1 MEAIPEYVMDSL
13 RDDEGYS
20 PTAYLDS
27 VGVWTIGYGTNLQ
40 AIVISQE
47 QAEQWLNDKA
57 SDFYA
62 ACSALPYWGA
72 LDEVRRGVVASMAY
86 QMGVVGLGKF
96 KKFHQALAQCDY
108 AEAAKEML
116 DSKWAKEDAPAR
128 AKRHAERM
136 RTGRWNP

>member
-13 RDDEGYS
+13 RSDEGYS

-27 VGVWTIGYGTNLQ
+27 VGIWTIGYGTNLQ

-47 QAEQWLNDKA
+47 QAEQWLNEKA
-57 SDFYA
+57 CDFYA
-62 ACSALPYWGA
+62 ACSGLPYWDS

-96 KKFHQALAQCDY
+96 KKFHQALTDHDY
-108 AEAAKEML
+108 AEAATQML

-128 AKRHAERM
+128 AKRHADRM
-136 RTGRWNP
+136 RTGLWGS